1 MRGFFTTLAFVAAFT
16 ATSAMAASITVY
28 KSPACGCCAYYAAYL
43 VRHGFQV
50 DVRHTYELDEKRRE
64 LGVPQHLASCHT
76 AIIEG
81 YRVEGHVPVAAIA
94 RLLQQRPAI
103 AGIAVPGMPANSPG
117 MGRHEANT
125 LPVYEISPQAPA
137 RLFGT
142 F

>member
-1 MRGFFTTLAFVAAFT
+1 MRRFFIALAFVA
-16 ATSAMAASITVY
+16 TSAATAATAASITVY
-28 KSPACGCCAYYAAYL
+28 KSPACGCCALYAAYL
-43 VRHGFQV
+43 AQHGYQV
-50 DVRHTYELDEKRRE
+50 DVRHTYQLEEKRRE
-64 LGVPQHLASCHT
+64 LGVPARLASCHT

-94 RLLQQRPAI
+94 RLLKGRPKI

-117 MGRHEANT
+117 MGRHEPNT
-125 LPVYEISPQAPA
+125 LPVYEISPQAPD